1 MRCLSLLEHINCE
14 VETYRV
20 VVLYL
25 HTRANE
31 FSQRLSEGPGW
42 EDIPTFTEEQ
52 KEIVGDLLRKMN
64 SDYFQE
70 LMMQGP

>member
-1 MRCLSLLEHINCE
+1 
-14 VETYRV
+14 

-25 HTRANE
+25 HTRTNE
-31 FSQRLSEGPGW
+31 FSQRLSEGRGW

>member
-1 MRCLSLLEHINCE
+1 
-14 VETYRV
+14 

-25 HTRANE
+25 HTRTNE